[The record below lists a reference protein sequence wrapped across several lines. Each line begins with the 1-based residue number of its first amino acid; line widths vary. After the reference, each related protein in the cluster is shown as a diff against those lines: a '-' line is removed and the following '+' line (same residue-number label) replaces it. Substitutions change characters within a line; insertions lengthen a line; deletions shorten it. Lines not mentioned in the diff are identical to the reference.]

1 MRTLIGVMST
11 LLVGG
16 MLTTACSEPAND
28 QANAAADAGAAPVD
42 VAAQPVSDTTAET
55 LWRHL
60 QDERYRENWRLWPG
74 KGQLYS
80 GTEPHGMLLTTYAN
94 DVAYEALMNGQAASL
109 PVGSIIV
116 KENYM
121 PDSTFAAAT
130 VMSKVAGYNPEHQDW
145 LFAKYDPQG
154 APEDFGRAPMCQ
166 ACHQQAASG
175 YIYTAV
181 QR

>member
-1 MRTLIGVMST
+1 MRASIGVMGVM
-11 LLVGG
+11 LVGG
-16 MLTTACSEPAND
+16 LMAACAEPAND
-28 QANAAADAGAAPVD
+28 QPESAGEPAEAATEV
-42 VAAQPVSDTTAET
+42 AQPAADTTAAA
-55 LWRHL
+55 LWSHL
-60 QDERYRENWRLWPG
+60 QDERYRENWTMWPG
-74 KGQLYS
+74 KGQLYT

-94 DVAYEALMNGQAASL
+94 DVAYDALLNGQAASL
-109 PVGSIIV
+109 PAGSIIV

-130 VMSKVAGYNPEHQDW
+130 VMYKVPGYNPEHQDW

-154 APEDFGRAPMCQ
+154 APEDFGRAAMCQ

-175 YIYTAV
+175 YVYTAV